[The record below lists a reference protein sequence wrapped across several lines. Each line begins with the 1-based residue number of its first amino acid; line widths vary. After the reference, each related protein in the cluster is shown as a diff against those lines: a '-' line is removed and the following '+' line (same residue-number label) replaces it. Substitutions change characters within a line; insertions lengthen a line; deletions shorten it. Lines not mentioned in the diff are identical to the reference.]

1 MTHFGSR
8 VLGDHLYHLAQ
19 SLVPLPYISL
29 IRLFPKLPSL
39 PCYTRP
45 QVLSKTQSV
54 FLILS
59 QFVFRSGL
67 PVSHPSFHSHL
78 CWSPPPGA
86 LAIAPCSMANVNF
99 NSVLCR
105 QSSFGKLAHGDAPS
119 YAHVSTTNTS
129 RFTHTIL
136 TVVPLALPV
145 HA

>member
-8 VLGDHLYHLAQ
+8 VVGDQLYHLAQ
-19 SLVPLPYISL
+19 SLVPLPHISL

-67 PVSHPSFHSHL
+67 PVSHLNFHSHL

-86 LAIAPCSMANVNF
+86 LAIAPCSMANVNS

-105 QSSFGKLAHGDAPS
+105 QSSFGKLAHEDAPS
-119 YAHVSTTNTS
+119 YVHVSTTDTS
-129 RFTHTIL
+129 GFTHTIL
-136 TVVPLALPV
+136 TVVPLAFPV